1 MGEESRAFYEMIE
14 SKHAPNKLEKKL
26 ATIDET
32 FNVDAANRSF
42 LSYFESEGVR
52 IFTMTDFV
60 HPADVEEFKA
70 FVMEKSNVGERL
82 FCKLRAG
89 TGEYRIAIVKLRS
102 LKSMTDDK
110 AFADIEIIDI
120 EDSLYI
126 NENAIA
132 EITKMR
138 VLLGMT
144 NEVFFTYDRADN
156 KFKMFKYSDLKRE
169 MIYNMDIDE
178 WYMEMVSKKY
188 VPEEELGKFQLLI
201 NDIKEYAQ
209 IFSSRINC
217 SVRTQGEG
225 TEMIKFSGA
234 LFGTSERD
242 KSVIGRVMVNNGN
255 TSAASVEL
263 MDELHYD
270 SLTGVYNK
278 KTITEYAKKFIK
290 ERKVGRVTIV
300 VMDVDHFKSVNDT
313 YGHLYGDK
321 VLTRVGQKLKE
332 VVGEDGIVGRIGGDE
347 FMVVL
352 TEIHDDQMLRS
363 MLRAI
368 KSQIKWEFAEDF
380 TDFTITCSQGAAICP
395 NNGTDYEDL
404 FKKADYCLYI
414 AKEKGRDRYV
424 FFRDDLHRQSYEASL
439 DKADN
444 SNQNTTR
451 EVKELMYVRKFFADI
466 QKSRPRAIKEMLEH
480 MKNTYNI
487 DSINIYYGSG
497 MDRVYTVGTVLNDSE
512 SAKYVF
518 TDEYK
523 SLLGDNAYVQVG
535 FIGKY
540 IEQVPDFC
548 EEMKRRRIF
557 STLQCIIGTPDD
569 IRGIV
574 AFNRCKESA
583 QWADYEVDTAVI
595 FASYLNMIA
604 QPWE

>member
-1 MGEESRAFYEMIE
+1 MGEESRAFYNMIE
-14 SKHAPNKLEKKL
+14 SKQSAHKLEKKL
-26 ATIDET
+26 ATIDDT

-52 IFTMTDFV
+52 IFTITDFV
-60 HPADVEEFKA
+60 HPADVAEFKA
-70 FVMEKSNVGERL
+70 FMMDKSNVGERL
-82 FCKLRAG
+82 NCKLRAG
-89 TGEYRIAIVKLRS
+89 SGEYRIAIVKLRA
-102 LKSMTDDK
+102 LRLCADDK
-110 AFADIEIIDI
+110 SYADIEIIDI
-120 EDSLYI
+120 EDTLYI
-126 NENAIA
+126 NDNAVA

-144 NEVFFTYDRADN
+144 NEVFFTYDKADN

-178 WYMEMVSKKY
+178 WHREMIAKKY
-188 VPEEELGKFQLLI
+188 VPDEEQGKFQLLI

-209 IFSSRINC
+209 IFSSKINC
-217 SVRTQGEG
+217 SIRTQGDG
-225 TEMIKFSGA
+225 TEHLKFTGA

-242 KSVIGRVMVNNGN
+242 RCVIGRVIVNNPN
-255 TSAASVEL
+255 VTAATIEQ

-290 ERKVGRVTIV
+290 ERKTGRVTIV
-300 VMDVDHFKSVNDT
+300 IMDVDHFKNVNDT

-347 FMVVL
+347 FMIVL

-395 NNGTDYEDL
+395 NNGTNYEDL

-439 DKADN
+439 DKTDN
-444 SNQNTTR
+444 NGQNTTR
-451 EVKELMYVRKFFADI
+451 EVKELMYVRKFFADVH
-466 QKSRPRAIKEMLEH
+466 KSRPKAIKELLEH
-480 MKNTYNI
+480 MRHTYNI

-497 MDRVYTVGTVLNDSE
+497 MDRVYTVGAVLNDSE
-512 SAKYVF
+512 SAGYVF

-523 SLLGDNAYVQVG
+523 ELLGDKAYVQVG
-535 FIGKY
+535 FIGKFL
-540 IEQVPDFC
+540 EQVPDFC

-569 IRGIV
+569 IKGLIT
-574 AFNRCKESA
+574 FNRCKESA

-595 FASYLNMIA
+595 FASYLSMIA
-604 QPWE
+604 EPW